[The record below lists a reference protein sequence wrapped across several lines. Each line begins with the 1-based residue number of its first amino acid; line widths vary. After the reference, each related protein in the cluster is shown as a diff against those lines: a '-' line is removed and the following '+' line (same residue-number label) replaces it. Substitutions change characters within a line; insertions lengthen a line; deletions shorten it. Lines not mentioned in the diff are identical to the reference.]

1 VAASGQSADVIARKE
16 RKPMRALGPIA
27 AVLVALLLIAS
38 GTLFT
43 VDQRQN
49 AIVFQLGEVKEVI
62 QRSGLHVKWPLLQ
75 NVRRFDMRI
84 LTYDDAEPLRFL
96 TSGNRPVL
104 VDSFVK
110 WRVND
115 VRQYY
120 VSVQGD
126 EFRAT
131 TRIRQTVSGVLRD
144 EFGVRNLHDVVSGE
158 RDLIM
163 DRVREKVDQDLKR
176 IGVEIVDVRLKR
188 VDLPQDVS
196 ESVYRRM
203 EAERK
208 RLANEL
214 RSTGAAEA
222 ERIRADAE
230 RQREIMIAEAYRDAQ
245 SVKGDGDAKAAA
257 IYADAFNRNPEFYAF
272 YRSMEAYR
280 SSFGGR
286 SDLMLLEPTSDF
298 FRYLRDAQGRMPA
311 GGKPAA
317 GN

>member
-1 VAASGQSADVIARKE
+1 
-16 RKPMRALGPIA
+16 MRALGPIIA
-27 AVLVALLLIAS
+27 IFAVLALLVSSALY
-38 GTLFT
+38 T

-49 AIVFQLGEVKEVI
+49 AIVFQLGEVKSVV
-62 QRSGLHVKWPLLQ
+62 QRPGLHFKWPLLQ
-75 NVRRFDMRI
+75 NVRLFDMRI

-96 TSGNRPVL
+96 TQGNRPVL

-126 EFRAT
+126 EFRAQ
-131 TRIRQTVSGVLRD
+131 TRIRQTVSGTLR
-144 EFGVRNLHDVVSGE
+144 EQFGARTLHEVVSGE
-158 RDLIM
+158 REQIMSQVRDL
-163 DRVREKVDQDLKR
+163 VDQDLKR
-176 IGVEIVDVRLKR
+176 IGVEIIDVRLKR

-196 ESVYRRM
+196 DSVYRRM

-208 RLANEL
+208 RIANEL

-230 RQREIMIAEAYRDAQ
+230 RQREVILAEAYRDAQ
-245 SVKGDGDAKAAA
+245 RVRGEGDGKSAGIYAAA
-257 IYADAFNRNPEFYAF
+257 FNQNPEFYAF

-280 SSFGGR
+280 STFRGR
-286 SDLMLLEPTSDF
+286 NDIMLLEPNSDF
-298 FRYLRDAQGRMPA
+298 LRYFRDSLGRNITPR
-311 GGKPAA
+311 K
-317 GN
+317 